1 MQTKAQAEPQPLA
14 RSTRLL
20 SIGEPRQV
28 KSDLKR
34 RDADMTNGK
43 SPYILQASSNLL
55 GICFF
60 IIAAL
65 RVTHL
70 ADRTWGDEISMAA
83 SLSFLAACLLSY
95 ASMRIKK
102 DSLLIERASDY
113 TFLTGLVLLFASIAA
128 FYAGF

>member
-1 MQTKAQAEPQPLA
+1 
-14 RSTRLL
+14 
-20 SIGEPRQV
+20 
-28 KSDLKR
+28 
-34 RDADMTNGK
+34 MTFGK
-43 SPYILQASSNLL
+43 SPHILQASSNLL

-83 SLSFLAACLLSY
+83 SVGFLAACLLSY
-95 ASMRIKK
+95 TSMRLKK
-102 DSLLIERASDY
+102 NNLRIERAADY
-113 TFLTGLVLLFASIAA
+113 IFLTGLVLLFISIGA